1 MAAPHHHAY
10 VWLGSGD
17 VLVKPGD
24 AHRRPD
30 HPEFRSAQMM
40 PLVCADWLLKPAA
53 RIEATFEEAEKAAD
67 WLAGQLVEYAGLF
80 VGSCVPEPSY
90 EETVRVLTAGEDR
103 VGGWWV
109 SGGRFLSLNL
119 IACGPHRARPERV
132 CPLRWPAGGDPR

>member
-1 MAAPHHHAY
+1 MAGPHHHAY

-30 HPEFRSAQMM
+30 HPEFRSAQVM
-40 PLVCADWLLKPAA
+40 PLECADWLLKPAA
-53 RIEATFEEAEKAAD
+53 RIEATFDEAKEGAE
-67 WLAGQLVEYAGLF
+67 WYAGQLARYAELF
-80 VGSCVPEPSY
+80 VGASMPDPLY
-90 EETVRVLTAGEDR
+90 EETVRALAAGEDR

-119 IACGPHRARPERV
+119 IACSPHRVRPEYT
-132 CPLRWPAGGDPR
+132 CPQR